1 MNIPSMTPVE
11 SSNLES
17 VGHDGTNL
25 FVRFKNGSVYVYFHV
40 PKALYQELLAAES
53 KGNFLNN
60 YIKGIFQY
68 ERIA

>member
-1 MNIPSMTPVE
+1 MTPVE

-25 FVRFKNGSVYVYFHV
+25 FVRFKNGSIYVYLHV
-40 PKALYQELLAAES
+40 PESLYQELLAADS
-53 KGNFLNN
+53 KGKYLGKH
-60 YIKGIFQY
+60 IKGAFQY

>member
-1 MNIPSMTPVE
+1 MNLPSMTPVE

-40 PKALYQELLAAES
+40 PEALYQELLVADS
-53 KGNFLNN
+53 KGKYLGKH
-60 YIKGIFQY
+60 IKGTFQY